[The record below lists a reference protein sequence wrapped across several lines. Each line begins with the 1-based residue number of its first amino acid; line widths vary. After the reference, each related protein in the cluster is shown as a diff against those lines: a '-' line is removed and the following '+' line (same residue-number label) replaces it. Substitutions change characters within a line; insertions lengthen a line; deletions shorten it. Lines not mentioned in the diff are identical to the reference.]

1 LKVHGLSFADYD
13 AALAELDQAGA
24 AISTVPPRSRP
35 PLRRAAPDREDADG
49 IHTPPTSPRTRRLSV
64 TATPATTAS
73 AGRGLERWAALGAVA
88 YVVLFIVGVIFAS
101 SGQPAGDAAPA
112 KVEAYFA
119 DSGHR
124 DKVFLGWILVVLG
137 VFFFLWF
144 LAVLRQ
150 AMLRVA
156 GDGFLTTLATIGG
169 AV

>member
-1 LKVHGLSFADYD
+1 
-13 AALAELDQAGA
+13 
-24 AISTVPPRSRP
+24 
-35 PLRRAAPDREDADG
+35 
-49 IHTPPTSPRTRRLSV
+49 V
-64 TATPATTAS
+64 TATPTTTAS

-88 YVVLFIVGVIFAS
+88 YVVLFIVGVIVAI

-144 LAVLRQ
+144 LAALRQ

-156 GDGFLTTLATIGG
+156 GDGFLTTLAAIGG
-169 AV
+169 AVYAALALGGSPSRRRSSR